1 MRRHELGRWLLGGSV
16 ALCCAQMLGAQEVAK
31 ISDASS
37 TRITASVSRDADEG
51 DEAAMRISMEFE
63 DASLKDVLK
72 IFSQQT
78 GINLI
83 ASEDV
88 SDRKVTVYFED
99 VAVLDALDQLLQ
111 AANLAYERPYGSQI
125 YLVKPRAVKDAMVE
139 ELMTRVYRMRFA
151 RVSSTGLANAA
162 QAASAGSAS
171 GSSGF
176 SGSSTS
182 SSTSQPLTGS
192 SGTIDEVVK
201 GLLTERGSV
210 VVDGRTNS
218 LIVTD
223 IPENFPRLD
232 AALAA
237 LDVRTRQVMIEAEI
251 LETSLAKV
259 KDLGVEWDAT
269 TEGDVLTFTPGS
281 SRKTRFPF
289 GWLGHADA
297 PTAPTA
303 FGLSTLDF
311 STFKGVLQALERDTN
326 TKVLARPKVLTLDN
340 ESAVIK
346 LTSDQAVG
354 FETTTGESTSTTS
367 VTPERMETG
376 VKLTVTPQVNDGGFI
391 TMLVEPSVTKVVKAK
406 VTPPSGSGEVVDP
419 KTRTA
424 KALVR
429 ITQGQTL
436 VLGGLI
442 DRTEEQVVRKVPIL
456 GDLPLIGA
464 AFRNTEINNDAS
476 EVIVFITP
484 HILDEPETQVAS
496 AAAAPPVPILSD
508 AGNSR
513 PTRRRRPA
521 RRRTGR
527 SAPQD
532 PSRFGVSRSPSTY
545 APSLLQSPGVTL
557 TLFTCP

>member
-1 MRRHELGRWLLGGSV
+1 
-16 ALCCAQMLGAQEVAK
+16 
-31 ISDASS
+31 
-37 TRITASVSRDADEG
+37 
-51 DEAAMRISMEFE
+51 MRISMEFE
-63 DASLKDVLK
+63 DASLKYVLK

-111 AANLAYERPYGSQI
+111 AANLAFERPYGSQI

-171 GSSGF
+171 GSSG
-176 SGSSTS
+176 
-182 SSTSQPLTGS
+182 S

-237 LDVRTRQVMIEAEI
+237 LDVRTPQVMIEAEI

-289 GWLGHADA
+289 GWLGHA
-297 PTAPTA
+297 
-303 FGLSTLDF
+303 
-311 STFKGVLQALERDTN
+311 E
-326 TKVLARPKVLTLDN
+326 
-340 ESAVIK
+340 
-346 LTSDQAVG
+346 
-354 FETTTGESTSTTS
+354 
-367 VTPERMETG
+367 
-376 VKLTVTPQVNDGGFI
+376 
-391 TMLVEPSVTKVVKAK
+391 
-406 VTPPSGSGEVVDP
+406 
-419 KTRTA
+419 
-424 KALVR
+424 
-429 ITQGQTL
+429 
-436 VLGGLI
+436 
-442 DRTEEQVVRKVPIL
+442 
-456 GDLPLIGA
+456 IG
-464 AFRNTEINNDAS
+464 RAS
-476 EVIVFITP
+476 
-484 HILDEPETQVAS
+484 
-496 AAAAPPVPILSD
+496 
-508 AGNSR
+508 
-513 PTRRRRPA
+513 
-521 RRRTGR
+521 
-527 SAPQD
+527 
-532 PSRFGVSRSPSTY
+532 
-545 APSLLQSPGVTL
+545 
-557 TLFTCP
+557 

>member
-1 MRRHELGRWLLGGSV
+1 M
-16 ALCCAQMLGAQEVAK
+16 
-31 ISDASS
+31 
-37 TRITASVSRDADEG
+37 
-51 DEAAMRISMEFE
+51 
-63 DASLKDVLK
+63 
-72 IFSQQT
+72 
-78 GINLI
+78 
-83 ASEDV
+83 
-88 SDRKVTVYFED
+88 TVYFED

-111 AANLAYERPYGSQI
+111 AATLTYERPYGSQI
-125 YLVKPRAVKDAMVE
+125 YLVKPKPAKDAMVE

-162 QAASAGSAS
+162 KAASAGSAS

-176 SGSSTS
+176 SDGSTS
-182 SSTSQPLTGS
+182 SSSGSSTSQPLTGS
-192 SGTIDEVVK
+192 SGTIDDVVK
-201 GLLTERGSV
+201 GLVTERGSV

-223 IPENFPRLD
+223 IPDNFPRLD

-269 TEGDVLTFTPGS
+269 TEGDVLTLTPGS

-311 STFKGVLQALERDTN
+311 STFKGVLQALERDTE

-429 ITQGQTL
+429 MRQGQTL

-464 AFRNTEINNDAS
+464 AFRNTETNNDAS

-484 HILDEPETQVAS
+484 HILDEPETQVVAS
-496 AAAAPPVPILSD
+496 AAASPPAVRLP
-508 AGNSR
+508 AQSR
-513 PTRRRRPA
+513 LDLIEQALDQQR
-521 RRRTGR
+521 
-527 SAPQD
+527 D
-532 PSRFGVSRSPSTY
+532 
-545 APSLLQSPGVTL
+545 
-557 TLFTCP
+557 